1 MASAQGRATWG
12 RAGCR
17 GREEQGQRP
26 QVGVPT
32 CWESIREFEQ
42 KSDMIQFVIRK
53 TAGSSMKEPTHEQV
67 GRQSLNEGTQLARL
81 GTGGQH

>member
-1 MASAQGRATWG
+1 MWG

-26 QVGVPT
+26 QVGSPHVGKAL
-32 CWESIREFEQ
+32 ENLKQ

-53 TAGSSMKEPTHEQV
+53 TAGSSVKEPTHEQV

-81 GTGGQH
+81 GAGGQH